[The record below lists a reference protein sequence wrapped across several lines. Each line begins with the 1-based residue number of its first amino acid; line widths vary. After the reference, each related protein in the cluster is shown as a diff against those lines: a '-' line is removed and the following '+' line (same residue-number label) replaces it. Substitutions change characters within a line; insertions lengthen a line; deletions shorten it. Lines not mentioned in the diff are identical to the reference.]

1 MKSTLKMILSL
12 ENGKTTTISLAS
24 PRKDITAA
32 DVTAFVADIVAKQAI
47 IVNGSPVIAAKKIY
61 IEDVDEKVLASAMA
75 ETLLTAVSAVG
86 FPIVVT
92 FYLLTTFQ
100 KSMDRL
106 TAQLGELTHELTR
119 LKQA

>member
-12 ENGKTTTISLAS
+12 ENGKTTTISLAF

-61 IEDVDEKVLASAMA
+61 IEDVDEKVLA
-75 ETLLTAVSAVG
+75 
-86 FPIVVT
+86 
-92 FYLLTTFQ
+92 
-100 KSMDRL
+100 
-106 TAQLGELTHELTR
+106 
-119 LKQA
+119 